1 MIHVVA
7 TIKLKPGCRD
17 GYLKILKSIVSD
29 VRGEKGC
36 LTYGPTIDMETD
48 IEIQEITGENTV
60 TMIESWESVEALKE
74 HALSIRDFLR
84 LWRFSMIED
93 SLPHY
98 NQLSY

>member
-7 TIKLKPGCRD
+7 TIKLKAGCRD
-17 GYLKILKSIVSD
+17 EYLKILNSIVPD

-36 LTYGPTIDMETD
+36 LAYGPNIDTETD

-74 HALSIRDFLR
+74 HFKA
-84 LWRFSMIED
+84 
-93 SLPHY
+93 PHM
-98 NQLSY
+98 LSYREKAKDLFESISVRILKPA